1 MTAARRLR
9 VAYHAPDPAPLL
21 RAGVRPLLAELADE
35 GLPVF
40 WTRHWRRGPHLRVVV
55 EADDAAWARVVR
67 PAAERHLGAALAG
80 HPSTTVLDPERL
92 RESYRLLAEREREN
106 GPLEPQQP
114 DNTVEEEPHDPR
126 LHVLGTHDAVDLF
139 EGFLQRT
146 SDSALTMA
154 VGEGPS
160 LSSHVVDLMLLMA
173 QDVGGYLER
182 GFVSYRSHAEA
193 YLMGCDD
200 PDAVRA
206 LFDERSARLRE
217 PLVRRV
223 RAHAEGPAS
232 QLDELTVSVGR
243 ELVRAAKD
251 AEPLLADGRLD
262 LDGPTPSDG
271 GVEGGAPTDE
281 QTRHSAFHRTLRD
294 SGDFERTLREA
305 PWFLRYR
312 VALNLLYLHLA
323 RIGVR
328 PVDRFLYCHVVADA
342 VERACGVDA
351 VAMVASGA
359 TELVEGHS

>member
-9 VAYHAPDPAPLL
+9 VAYHDADPAPLL
-21 RAGVRPLLAELADE
+21 RAGVRPLLAELAAE
-35 GLPVF
+35 GLPAY
-40 WTRHWRRGPHLRVVV
+40 WARHWRRGPHLRIVVD
-55 EADDAAWARVVR
+55 ADDAAWEGIVR
-67 PAAERHLGAALAG
+67 PAARRHLEAALAA
-80 HPSTTVLDPERL
+80 HPSTTVIDPATL
-92 RESYRLLAEREREN
+92 RETYRLLAEREREY

-126 LHVLGTHDAVDLF
+126 LHVLGTHDAVALF
-139 EGFLQRT
+139 EGFHQRT
-146 SDSALTMA
+146 SDAALTMA

-160 LSSHVVDLMLLMA
+160 LSTHVVDLMLIMA
-173 QDVGGYLER
+173 QEVGGYLER

-193 YLMGCDD
+193 HIMGSPD
-200 PDAVRA
+200 PRAVRA
-206 LFDERSARLRE
+206 LFDERSARLRD
-217 PLVRRV
+217 PLVQRV
-223 RAHAEGPAS
+223 RAHAEGATAH
-232 QLDELTVSVGR
+232 LDELTVSVGR
-243 ELVRAAKD
+243 ELVRAADD
-251 AEPLLADGRLD
+251 ARPLLADGRLD
-262 LDGPTPSDG
+262 LDGPIANG
-271 GVEGGAPTDE
+271 GGAEGGDATEE
-281 QTRHSAFHRTLRD
+281 QTRHSDFHRTLRG

-342 VERACGVDA
+342 VEQACGVDA